1 MLGFSFFL
9 LNAFAQSEKYVK
21 AMQEKIAAMDST
33 RNGTTLTELSA
44 AFERI
49 GDAEKNQWLPFYYAS
64 LAQVNAAYMITG
76 GQMGGL
82 ADKLDPL
89 ADKAEQL
96 IQKAEA
102 LNRENAEIFLVKKMI
117 ASLRLMGDPMTRYMQ
132 YGPVAQEALETAK
145 KTEPGKSKDIFAGR
159 AG

>member
-1 MLGFSFFL
+1 MKRTILLLGFSCFML
-9 LNAFAQSEKYVK
+9 GAFAQSEKYVK
-21 AMQEKIAAMDST
+21 AMQEKISALDST
-33 RNGTTLTELSA
+33 RNVTALTDLSA

-49 GDAEKNQWLPFYYAS
+49 GEAEKNQWLPFYYAA

-76 GQMGGL
+76 GQMGGI

-102 LNRENAEIFLVKKMI
+102 LNKDNAEIFLV
-117 ASLRLMGDPMTRYMQ
+117 
-132 YGPVAQEALETAK
+132 
-145 KTEPGKSKDIFAGR
+145 
-159 AG
+159 